1 MTKLI
6 DRRIWIVLA
15 LAVLATLPV
24 WMQHPYYIN
33 TSSQILYW
41 AIIALGLN
49 VLVGYAGL
57 TSLGHAGL
65 FAITGYVVAL
75 MVSAGW
81 DHLTAG
87 VMAVVLT
94 VLASAVFAVL
104 ALRATG
110 IGFLMITLAL
120 GQIVWGIAYRWV
132 DLTNGDNG
140 VNLKVRPMPLGID
153 LSSPSAFYWATLLL
167 FVVALGSM
175 HLFVR
180 SPFGVSVRGTRDQPR
195 RMNAL
200 GFNVWLIQFLAFLFS
215 GFWCAI
221 GGLLYIYYN
230 QFIAPPVAG
239 LQTSAEV
246 LLMVISGGTGTL
258 LGPIAGAAIVIVI
271 KNVVSAWIER
281 WKGLD
286 SFLKLAAIP
295 LLMLQFRRSDRAHIA
310 LWVYLGVCALILVL
324 STVFYAAPSL
334 YWRDTFTF
342 PSPFKNNATQS
353 GEFVACIFILLP
365 LAVLAPG
372 GQLWFSTNHQRF
384 TPDLEGLGAEFRDV
398 TDRTVPEDYRNRA
411 AHRCWHAQLNA

>member
-1 MTKLI
+1 MTQLSA
-6 DRRIWIVLA
+6 RNIWIA
-15 LAVLATLPV
+15 LGLVILATLPV

-65 FAITGYVVAL
+65 FAITGYAVAL
-75 MVSAGW
+75 MVEAGYSQ
-81 DHLTAG
+81 LAAA
-87 VMAVVLT
+87 VAAVVLT
-94 VLASAVFAVL
+94 LAASAVFAVL

-140 VNLKVRPMPLGID
+140 VNLKVRPMPFGID
-153 LSSPSAFYWATLLL
+153 LSSPSAFYWATFLMFLL
-167 FVVALGSM
+167 ALVSM
-175 HLFVR
+175 QLFVR
-180 SPFGVSVRGTRDQPR
+180 SPFGASVRGTRDQPR

-230 QFIAPPVAG
+230 QFVAPPVAA

-246 LLMVISGGTGTL
+246 LLMVISGGTATL
-258 LGPIAGAAIVIVI
+258 LGPIAGAAIVVII

-281 WKGLD
+281 WN
-286 SFLKLAAIP
+286 
-295 LLMLQFRRSDRAHIA
+295 
-310 LWVYLGVCALILVL
+310 LVL
-324 STVFYAAPSL
+324 GLIFVLIISFMPDGLVPGIARLWRRMRGTDAPAGS
-334 YWRDTFTF
+334 
-342 PSPFKNNATQS
+342 SP
-353 GEFVACIFILLP
+353 
-365 LAVLAPG
+365 APG
-372 GQLWFSTNHQRF
+372 A
-384 TPDLEGLGAEFRDV
+384 TPPANAKE
-398 TDRTVPEDYRNRA
+398 RA
-411 AHRCWHAQLNA
+411 P

>member
-1 MTKLI
+1 MMELTP
-6 DRRIWIVLA
+6 RRIWIA
-15 LAVLATLPV
+15 LGLLILVTLPV

-65 FAITGYVVAL
+65 FAITGYAVAL
-75 MVSAGW
+75 MVEAGYS
-81 DHLTAG
+81 HLTA
-87 VMAVVLT
+87 AIAAIVLT
-94 VLASAVFAVL
+94 LLATALFAVL

-140 VNLKVRPMPLGID
+140 VNLKTRPMPFGID
-153 LSSPSAFYWATLLL
+153 LSSPSAFYWATFVLFLLAI
-167 FVVALGSM
+167 VSM
-175 HLFVR
+175 QLFVR
-180 SPFGVSVRGTRDQPR
+180 SPFGASVRGTRDQPR

-230 QFIAPPVAG
+230 QFVAPPVAA

-246 LLMVISGGTGTL
+246 LLMVISGGTATL
-258 LGPIAGAAIVIVI
+258 LGPIAGAAIVVII
-271 KNVVSAWIER
+271 KNIVSAWIER
-281 WKGLD
+281 WN
-286 SFLKLAAIP
+286 
-295 LLMLQFRRSDRAHIA
+295 
-310 LWVYLGVCALILVL
+310 LVL
-324 STVFYAAPSL
+324 GLIFVLIISFMPDGLVPGISRLWRRMREGRVAPKPAAG
-334 YWRDTFTF
+334 D
-342 PSPFKNNATQS
+342 
-353 GEFVACIFILLP
+353 
-365 LAVLAPG
+365 APAREPAKEG
-372 GQLWFSTNHQRF
+372 
-384 TPDLEGLGAEFRDV
+384 TP
-398 TDRTVPEDYRNRA
+398 
-411 AHRCWHAQLNA
+411 

>member
-1 MTKLI
+1 MTALPLS
-6 DRRIWIVLA
+6 RIAIAAGLA
-15 LAVLATLPV
+15 ILATLPI

-65 FAITGYVVAL
+65 FAITGYAVAL
-75 MVSAGW
+75 LVDAGW
-81 DHLTAG
+81 SHLSA
-87 VMAVVLT
+87 AIAAIVLT
-94 VLASAVFAVL
+94 LLASAVFAVL

-140 VNLKVRPMPLGID
+140 VNLKVRPQPFGID
-153 LSSPSAFYWATLLL
+153 LSSPSAFYWATFLM
-167 FVVALGSM
+167 FVVALISM
-175 HLFVR
+175 RYFVN
-180 SPFGVSVRGTRDQPR
+180 SPFGASVRGTRDQDR

-200 GFNVWLIQFLAFLFS
+200 GFNVWLIRFLAFLFS

-230 QFIAPPVAG
+230 QFVAPPVAA

-246 LLMVISGGTGTL
+246 LLMVISGGTATL
-258 LGPIAGAAIVIVI
+258 LGPIVGAAIVVII

-281 WKGLD
+281 WN
-286 SFLKLAAIP
+286 
-295 LLMLQFRRSDRAHIA
+295 
-310 LWVYLGVCALILVL
+310 LVL
-324 STVFYAAPSL
+324 GLIFVIIISFMPDGLVPGSARLWRGWTGRGAKPSDSAADAAKGSEAK
-334 YWRDTFTF
+334 T
-342 PSPFKNNATQS
+342 AT
-353 GEFVACIFILLP
+353 GK
-365 LAVLAPG
+365 
-372 GQLWFSTNHQRF
+372 
-384 TPDLEGLGAEFRDV
+384 EG
-398 TDRTVPEDYRNRA
+398 A
-411 AHRCWHAQLNA
+411 A

>member
-1 MTKLI
+1 MNMLSLRNI
-6 DRRIWIVLA
+6 GIGLG
-15 LAVLATLPV
+15 LLFLATLPL

-57 TSLGHAGL
+57 TSLGPAGL
-65 FAITGYVVAL
+65 FAITGYTVAL
-75 MVSAGW
+75 LVDAGFG
-81 DHLTAG
+81 HLTA
-87 VMAVVLT
+87 AIAAIALT
-94 VLASAVFAVL
+94 LAATAVFAVL

-140 VNLKVRPMPLGID
+140 VNLKVRPMPFGID
-153 LSSPSAFYWATLLL
+153 LSSPSAFYWATFIA
-167 FVVALGSM
+167 FVVALVAM
-175 HLFVR
+175 QLFVR
-180 SPFGVSVRGTRDQPR
+180 SPFGATVRGTRDQPR

-230 QFIAPPVAG
+230 QFVAPPVAG
-239 LQTSAEV
+239 LQSSAEV

-258 LGPIAGAAIVIVI
+258 LGPIAGAAIVIII

-281 WKGLD
+281 WNLVLGLIFVIII
-286 SFLKLAAIP
+286 SFMPDGLVPGIRRLWRTMRGTDAAEAAAARASAKLASGQTDAKEKG
-295 LLMLQFRRSDRAHIA
+295 
-310 LWVYLGVCALILVL
+310 GV
-324 STVFYAAPSL
+324 
-334 YWRDTFTF
+334 
-342 PSPFKNNATQS
+342 Q
-353 GEFVACIFILLP
+353 
-365 LAVLAPG
+365 
-372 GQLWFSTNHQRF
+372 
-384 TPDLEGLGAEFRDV
+384 
-398 TDRTVPEDYRNRA
+398 
-411 AHRCWHAQLNA
+411 

>member
-1 MTKLI
+1 MTQLST
-6 DRRIWIVLA
+6 RQIWIA
-15 LAVLATLPV
+15 LGLLVLATLPV

-57 TSLGHAGL
+57 TSLGHAGI
-65 FAITGYVVAL
+65 FAITGYAVAL
-75 MVSAGW
+75 LVDSGWSHLSAA
-81 DHLTAG
+81 LA
-87 VMAVVLT
+87 AIALT
-94 VLASAVFAVL
+94 VIATALFAVL

-140 VNLKVRPMPLGID
+140 VNLKVRPQPFGID
-153 LSSPSAFYWATLLL
+153 LSSPSAFYWAT
-167 FVVALGSM
+167 FVMFVLALVSM
-175 HLFVR
+175 HYFVR
-180 SPFGVSVRGTRDQPR
+180 SPFGASVRGTRDQPR

-230 QFIAPPVAG
+230 QFVAPPVAA
-239 LQTSAEV
+239 LQTSAEI

-258 LGPIAGAAIVIVI
+258 LGPIIGAGIVVIV

-281 WKGLD
+281 WN
-286 SFLKLAAIP
+286 
-295 LLMLQFRRSDRAHIA
+295 
-310 LWVYLGVCALILVL
+310 LVL
-324 STVFYAAPSL
+324 GLIFVLIISFMPDGLVPGVARLWKRLRGGGKPAAAAKS
-334 YWRDTFTF
+334 
-342 PSPFKNNATQS
+342 KE
-353 GEFVACIFILLP
+353 G
-365 LAVLAPG
+365 AP
-372 GQLWFSTNHQRF
+372 
-384 TPDLEGLGAEFRDV
+384 
-398 TDRTVPEDYRNRA
+398 
-411 AHRCWHAQLNA
+411 

>member
-1 MTKLI
+1 MMQMSFRNI
-6 DRRIWIVLA
+6 GIA
-15 LAVLATLPV
+15 LGLLLLATLPV

-33 TSSQILYW
+33 TSSQILFW

-65 FAITGYVVAL
+65 FAITGYAVAL
-75 MVSAGW
+75 LVDAGFG
-81 DHLTAG
+81 HLTAAIAAIG
-87 VMAVVLT
+87 LT
-94 VLASAVFAVL
+94 LLATAVFAVL

-140 VNLKVRPMPLGID
+140 VNLKARPMPFGFD
-153 LSSPSAFYWATLLL
+153 LSSPSAFYWATFIA
-167 FVVALGSM
+167 FVVALIAM
-175 HLFVR
+175 QLFVR
-180 SPFGVSVRGTRDQPR
+180 SPFGATVRGTRDQPR

-230 QFIAPPVAG
+230 QFVAPPVAG
-239 LQTSAEV
+239 LQSSAEL

-258 LGPIAGAAIVIVI
+258 LGPIAGAAIVIII

-281 WKGLD
+281 WN
-286 SFLKLAAIP
+286 
-295 LLMLQFRRSDRAHIA
+295 
-310 LWVYLGVCALILVL
+310 LVL
-324 STVFYAAPSL
+324 GLIFVIIISFMPDGLVPGIRRLWRTMRGTDVAEAA
-334 YWRDTFTF
+334 
-342 PSPFKNNATQS
+342 A
-353 GEFVACIFILLP
+353 A
-365 LAVLAPG
+365 
-372 GQLWFSTNHQRF
+372 
-384 TPDLEGLGAEFRDV
+384 
-398 TDRTVPEDYRNRA
+398 RA
-411 AHRCWHAQLNA
+411 AGKAVSDAAKEKSKEGVQ